1 MEKSTKNK
9 ALAIGAFTLVGVVG
23 VILWRLLRNPTRGI
37 NQSTV
42 DFTHSKQQAANLF
55 GWFGVVRVNGIAIA
69 TPTFKEATLKKIA
82 YLAVN
87 IDDWQVV
94 QETFTQMCG
103 GNYTVLEAAKTAL
116 SASNYGTFTAY
127 ISNALTKKR
136 IICASEVG
144 HTFRNGADRYGGILA
159 EQFVKD
165 DFVGRCQ
172 NTDDYYYYYIS
183 EKDGNTYCAPKTDFK
198 LI

>member
-1 MEKSTKNK
+1 MEVSTKNK
-9 ALAIGAFTLVGVVG
+9 TIAVAAVATLSIVGVL
-23 VILWRLLRNPTRGI
+23 LWRFLRNPTRGI

-42 DFTHSKQQAANLF
+42 DFTHSKQQAANLY
-55 GWFGVVRVNGIAIA
+55 GWFGVVRVNGVAVA
-69 TPTFKEATLKKIA
+69 TPTFKSETLKRIGF
-82 YLAVN
+82 LAVN

-116 SASNYGTFTAY
+116 STTNYGTLTSY
-127 ISNALTKKR
+127 IQNALTKKR

-144 HTFRNGADRYGGILA
+144 HTFKNGADRYGGILA

-183 EKDGNTYCAPKTDFK
+183 EKDGNTYAAPKKNFK
-198 LI
+198 LV

>member
-1 MEKSTKNK
+1 M
-9 ALAIGAFTLVGVVG
+9 AIVTVSAVSLIGLL
-23 VILWRLLRNPTRGI
+23 LWRLLRNPTRGI
-37 NQSTV
+37 NQTTV
-42 DFTHSKQQAANLF
+42 NFTHSKQQAANLF
-55 GWFGVVRVNGIAIA
+55 GWFGVVRVNGYAVA

-82 YLAVN
+82 LLAVN

-94 QETFTQMCG
+94 QDTFTQMCG
-103 GNYTVLEAAKTAL
+103 GGYTVFEAAKTAL
-116 SASNYGTFTAY
+116 SAANYGTFTAY
-127 ISNALTKKR
+127 IQNALTKKK
-136 IICASEVG
+136 IICDVANG
-144 HTFRNGADRYGGILA
+144 ITFKNGADRYGGVAA

-198 LI
+198 LV